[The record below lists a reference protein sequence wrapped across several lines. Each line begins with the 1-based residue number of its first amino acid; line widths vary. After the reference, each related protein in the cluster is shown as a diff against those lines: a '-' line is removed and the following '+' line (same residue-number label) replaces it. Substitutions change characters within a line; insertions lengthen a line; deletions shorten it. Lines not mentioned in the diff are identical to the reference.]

1 MKPGEKTF
9 LISGVL
15 SLLVLILF
23 YFGIYFLIK
32 DIKKNS
38 EDFLRVKKEISIIQT
53 QIENI
58 ESFKNTYVFL
68 KPDLE
73 KVSNLFVDPEVP
85 IDFIKFLETTA
96 SSSEVLIKVSLV
108 SPKAIVEEPWSF
120 LEFQLNLTG
129 SIPNFLKFLE
139 KIETANYLIEIQNLS
154 IGRLSE
160 KDLTTK
166 ELKTFSLDN
175 VNVILVIRVFTK

>member
-1 MKPGEKTF
+1 MKPGGKTF
-9 LISGVL
+9 LISGTL

-38 EDFLRVKKEISIIQT
+38 DDFFRVKKEISIVQA

-58 ESFKNTYVFL
+58 KSFKDTFVFL

-85 IDFIKFLETTA
+85 IDFIKFLESTA
-96 SSSEVLIKVSLV
+96 SSSGVSIKVSLV
-108 SPKAIVEEPWSF
+108 SSKAIIEEPWSF

-129 SIPNFLKFLE
+129 SMPNIFKFLNR
-139 KIETANYLIEIQNLS
+139 IETADYLIEIQNLS
-154 IGRLSE
+154 IGRLNE
-160 KDLTTK
+160 KNITTK
-166 ELKTFSLDN
+166 EFKTFSL
-175 VNVILVIRVFTK
+175 VIKVFTK